1 MKGFPGGPVRSWIS
15 LPSLQKPQYDY
26 PGIDWVGEEEVENGV
41 NIRSCGDCALLVEF
55 ENQIAPEVNIQVRS
69 LAWTIESA
77 RAKGVGEVLPAYRTL
92 MVFYNPQEIT
102 FSTLVEKVS
111 LWIKESRTLELPP
124 KRCFRLPTV
133 YGGEYGPD
141 LNRVSRYVGL
151 SPDEVVEVFSGVQ
164 FLVYFIG
171 FLCGLAYLGGLP
183 KNLQVPRLETP
194 RTRVPGGSVGLAG
207 GQANALTTDQPSG
220 FNYIGRTFINLYS
233 PNLSPPAPF
242 RPGDILQFVSVPDK
256 EGLESRG
263 RQATE
268 FL

>member
-1 MKGFPGGPVRSWIS
+1 MVWKGRN
-15 LPSLQKPQYDY
+15 
-26 PGIDWVGEEEVENGV
+26 GIGV

-55 ENQIAPEVNIQVRS
+55 ENQITPEVNLQVRT
-69 LAWTIESA
+69 LAQTIESA
-77 RAKGVGEVLPAYRTL
+77 QEKGVGEVLPAYRTL
-92 MVFYNPQEIT
+92 MVYYDPQEIS
-102 FSTLVEKVS
+102 FPALVERVP
-111 LWIKESRTLELPP
+111 LWIKESETLELPP
-124 KRCFRLPTV
+124 KRTFRLPTV

-141 LNRVSRYVGL
+141 LQRVSRYAAL
-151 SPDEVVEVFSGVQ
+151 SPEKVIEVFSAVQ

-171 FLCGLAYLGGLP
+171 FVCGLAYLGGLP

-233 PNLSPPAPF
+233 PHQSPPAPF
-242 RPGDILQFVSVPDK
+242 WSGDILQFVSVPEK

-263 RQATE
+263 REAVE